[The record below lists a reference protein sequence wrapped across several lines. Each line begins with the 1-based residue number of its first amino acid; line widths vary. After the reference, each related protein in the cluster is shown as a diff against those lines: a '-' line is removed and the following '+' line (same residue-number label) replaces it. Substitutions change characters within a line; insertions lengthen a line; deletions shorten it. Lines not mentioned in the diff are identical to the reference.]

1 MADDDMT
8 VLPVRPDSDVYQTPR
23 VFHDILDRP
32 PFVKL
37 LIGSRGTGKTNML
50 VNELMRKNFYGDRK
64 NEEPV
69 FEDIIIY
76 SSTLGCESTARHLV
90 DRATQTYSSYDNAS
104 IDALLEYQKSKPK
117 EERRHICV
125 IADDIGPMLKREDS
139 IFKLTSVHRHYLIS
153 IYFLVQSPRMVPPVV
168 RTCYTSAYVFRLPNQ
183 SELEKIFLDLS
194 FLGDRKEV
202 EAMYEACTPKPY
214 QCMVVDAV
222 KNRVYKWGACKPEL
236 LWRKYTDDGGYAPP
250 FSQSKSDDADATSE
264 DSEE

>member
-8 VLPVRPDSDVYQTPR
+8 VLPVKADDDVYQTPR
-23 VFHDILDRP
+23 QFHDILDRP

-37 LIGSRGTGKTNML
+37 MIGSRGTGKTSHL
-50 VNELMRKNFYGDRK
+50 VNEMMLQSMYGDRK
-64 NEEPV
+64 GEEPV

-90 DRATQTYSSYDNAS
+90 DRATQTYSTYDNAS

-153 IYFLVQSPRMVPPVV
+153 IYFLIQSPRMIPPVV
-168 RTCYTSAYVFRLPNQ
+168 RNCYTSAYLYRLPNQ
-183 SELEKIFLDLS
+183 GELEKAFLDFS
-194 FLGDRKEV
+194 FLGDRKDV
-202 EAMYEACTPKPY
+202 EAMYKTATPKPY
-214 QCMVVDAV
+214 QCLVVDAV
-222 KNRVYKWGACKPEL
+222 KNRVWKWGACPPEL
-236 LWRKYTDDGGYAPP
+236 LWEKFTADGGYSAR
-250 FSQSKSDDADATSE
+250 FSDKKSSS
-264 DSEE
+264 DSVDSDGEC

>member
-1 MADDDMT
+1 MADEDMT
-8 VLPVRPDSDVYQTPR
+8 VLPVRPDDDVYQTPR
-23 VFHDILDRP
+23 QFHDILDRP

-37 LIGSRGTGKTNML
+37 MIGSRGTGKTSHL
-50 VNELMRKNFYGDRK
+50 VNEMMRQNFYGDRK
-64 NEEPV
+64 GEEPV

-90 DRATQTYSSYDNAS
+90 DRATQTYSTYDNAS

-153 IYFLVQSPRMVPPVV
+153 IYFLIQSPRMIPPVV
-168 RTCYTSAYVFRLPNQ
+168 RNCYTSAYLYRLPNQ
-183 SELEKIFLDLS
+183 GELEKAFLDFS

-202 EAMYEACTPKPY
+202 EGMYKAATPKPY

-222 KNRVYKWGACKPEL
+222 KNRVWKWGATKPEL
-236 LWRKYTDDGGYAPP
+236 LWEKFNADGGYNPP
-250 FSQSKSDDADATSE
+250 FSGKKSSDGEVESDGE
-264 DSEE
+264 C